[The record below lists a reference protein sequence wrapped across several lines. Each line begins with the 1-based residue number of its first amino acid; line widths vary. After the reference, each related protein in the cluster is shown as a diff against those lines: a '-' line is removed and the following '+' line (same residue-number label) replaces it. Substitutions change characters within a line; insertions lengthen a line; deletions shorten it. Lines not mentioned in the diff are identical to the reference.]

1 MAKRESRA
9 EEERNVGKKNQR
21 NTKGRIVSAAWK
33 LFYEQ
38 GYEDT
43 TVEDIIFES
52 ETSKGSFYHYFDG
65 KDALLSSLSVLFD
78 EQYEALMERPDLPE
92 DSIELLQYLNRALFE
107 TIENTV
113 SIDLLARLFSSQ
125 LVTHGEKHLLDRSRT
140 YYKLLRRIV
149 SRGQEKGEI
158 RADFTVGEVSRAYA
172 MFERGLMYDWCLSG
186 GEYSLPNY
194 SAKMMPLFLKSFR
207 PEK

>member
-1 MAKRESRA
+1 M
-9 EEERNVGKKNQR
+9 GKKNPR

-78 EQYEALMERPDLPE
+78 EQYEKLMERSDLPE
-92 DSIELLQYLNRALFE
+92 GRLELLQYLNRALFE

-113 SIDLLARLFSSQ
+113 SIDLLSRLFSSQ
-125 LVTHGEKHLLDRSRT
+125 LVTHGEKHLLDRNRT
-140 YYKLLRRIV
+140 YYRLLRRIV
-149 SRGQEKGEI
+149 SEGQERGEI
-158 RADFTVGEVSRAYA
+158 RRDFTVGEICKAYA

-186 GEYSLPNY
+186 GDYSLPNY
-194 SAKMMPLFLKSFR
+194 AARMMPIFLNGFKENEKSSS
-207 PEK
+207 KK

>member
-1 MAKRESRA
+1 MGR
-9 EEERNVGKKNQR
+9 KNTR
-21 NTKGRIVSAAWK
+21 NTKGRIVATAWK

-78 EQYEALMERPDLPE
+78 EKYEELMRAEDRPKE
-92 DSIELLQYLNRALFE
+92 SIELLAWLNLSLF
-107 TIENTV
+107 TVIENTV
-113 SIDLLARLFSSQ
+113 SLDLLTRLFSSQ
-125 LVTHGEKHLLDRSRT
+125 LVTKGEKHLLDRNRT
-140 YYKLLRRIV
+140 YFKLLRQII
-149 SRGQEKGEI
+149 SEGQANGEI
-158 RADFTVGEVSRAYA
+158 RTDFTVSEIVRAYA
-172 MFERGLMYDWCLSG
+172 MFERALMYDWCLAG

-194 SAKMMPLFLKSFR
+194 AKRMMPLFLNEFR
-207 PEK
+207 A

>member
-1 MAKRESRA
+1 M
-9 EEERNVGKKNQR
+9 GKKNTR
-21 NTKGRIVSAAWK
+21 NTKGRIVATAWK

-78 EQYEALMERPDLPE
+78 EKYEELMRAEDRPKE
-92 DSIELLQYLNRALFE
+92 SIELLAWLNLSLF
-107 TIENTV
+107 TVIENTV
-113 SIDLLARLFSSQ
+113 SLDLLTRLFSSQ
-125 LVTHGEKHLLDRSRT
+125 LVTKGEKHLLDRNRT
-140 YYKLLRRIV
+140 YFKLLRQII
-149 SRGQEKGEI
+149 SEGQANGEI
-158 RADFTVGEVSRAYA
+158 RTDFTVSEIVRAYA
-172 MFERGLMYDWCLSG
+172 MFERALMYDWCLAG

-194 SAKMMPLFLKSFR
+194 AKRMMPLFLNEFR
-207 PEK
+207 A

>member
-1 MAKRESRA
+1 MGR
-9 EEERNVGKKNQR
+9 KNSR
-21 NTKGRIVSAAWK
+21 NTKARIVSAAWK

-78 EQYEALMERPDLPE
+78 EQYEEIMRRPGLPE
-92 DSIELLQYLNRALFE
+92 DSLELLQYLNRALFE

-113 SIDLLARLFSSQ
+113 SIGLLARLFSSQ
-125 LVTHGEKHLLDRSRT
+125 LVTHGEKHLLDRGRT
-140 YYKLLRRIV
+140 YYKLLRRV
-149 SRGQEKGEI
+149 VTEGQARGEI
-158 RADFTVGEVSRAYA
+158 RSDFTAGEVAHAYA
-172 MFERGLMYDWCLSG
+172 MFERGLMYDWCLGG
-186 GEYSLPNY
+186 GEYSLPHY
-194 SAKMMPLFLKSFR
+194 AARMMPMFLDGFR
-207 PEK
+207 AR

>member
-1 MAKRESRA
+1 M
-9 EEERNVGKKNQR
+9 GKKNSR
-21 NTKGRIVSAAWK
+21 NTKARIVNAAWK

-65 KDALLSSLSVLFD
+65 KDALLSSLSMLFD
-78 EQYEALMERPDLPE
+78 EQYELLMERPDLPQN
-92 DSIELLQYLNRALFE
+92 SIDLLQYLNRSLFE

-113 SIDLLARLFSSQ
+113 SIDLLSRLFSSQ
-125 LVTHGEKHLLDRSRT
+125 LVTHGERHLLDRSRT
-140 YYKLLRRIV
+140 YYKLLRRII
-149 SRGQEKGEI
+149 SEGQQKGEI
-158 RADFTVGEVSRAYA
+158 RDEFTVGEVSRAYA

-186 GEYSLPNY
+186 GEYSLPVY
-194 SAKMMPLFLKSFR
+194 AARMMPIFLNGFRKNEKSSS
-207 PEK
+207 

>member
-1 MAKRESRA
+1 M
-9 EEERNVGKKNQR
+9 GKKNSR
-21 NTKGRIVSAAWK
+21 NTKARIVSAAWK

-38 GYEDT
+38 GYEET

-78 EQYEALMERPDLPE
+78 EQYERLMERSDLPS

-113 SIDLLARLFSSQ
+113 SIELLSRLFSSQ

-140 YYKLLRRIV
+140 YYKLLRRII
-149 SRGQEKGEI
+149 SEGQERGEI
-158 RADFTVGEVSRAYA
+158 RRDFTVGEISKAYA

-186 GEYSLPNY
+186 GDYALAHYTER
-194 SAKMMPLFLKSFR
+194 MMPLFLRSFR
-207 PEK
+207 TGEDMRDRE

>member
-1 MAKRESRA
+1 M
-9 EEERNVGKKNQR
+9 GKKNAR
-21 NTKGRIVSAAWK
+21 NTKARIVNAAWK

-65 KDALLSSLSVLFD
+65 KDALLSSLSMLFD
-78 EQYEALMERPDLPE
+78 EQYELLMERPDLPE
-92 DSIELLQYLNRALFE
+92 NSIDLLQYLNRSLFE

-113 SIDLLARLFSSQ
+113 SIDLLSRLFSSQ
-125 LVTHGEKHLLDRSRT
+125 LVTHGERHLLDRSRT
-140 YYKLLRRIV
+140 YYKLLRRII
-149 SRGQEKGEI
+149 SEGQQKGEI
-158 RADFTVGEVSRAYA
+158 RDDFTVGEVSRAYA

-186 GEYSLPNY
+186 GEYSLPVY
-194 SAKMMPLFLKSFR
+194 AARMMPIFLNGFRKNEKSSS
-207 PEK
+207 

>member
-1 MAKRESRA
+1 M
-9 EEERNVGKKNQR
+9 GKKNTR

-78 EQYEALMERPDLPE
+78 EQYESLMERPDLPE
-92 DSIELLQYLNRALFE
+92 DSLELLQFLNRSLFE

-149 SRGQEKGEI
+149 TEGREKGEI
-158 RADFTVGEVSRAYA
+158 RKDLTVGEICRAYA

-186 GEYSLPNY
+186 GDYSLANY
-194 SAKMMPLFLKSFR
+194 AEKMMPMFLSAFR
-207 PEK
+207 AENIF